1 MGPLAS
7 VRSYNRRLTG
17 WAEGHPVRWCALMVA
32 FGTAAIL
39 LPLSAI
45 FGGPIGENLGYAL
58 AFGVFFGVLQAL
70 FLRTIET

>member
-1 MGPLAS
+1 
-7 VRSYNRRLTG
+7 
-17 WAEGHPVRWCALMVA
+17 MVV

-45 FGGPIGENLGYAL
+45 FGGPIGDNLGYAL